1 MKVFMSK
8 LRTLFMK
15 VLVTLVETVLTGKL
29 FHTRRKR
36 NVKYSFRQNGIS
48 KRFLWPRKLI
58 DNKLYNMIRLN
69 QTRYALCRLRDY
81 RLDLYQP

>member
-1 MKVFMSK
+1 MRVFISN

-36 NVKYSFRQNGIS
+36 NVKYSFLQLLRQNAIS
-48 KRFLWPRKLI
+48 KRLLWPRKLDI
-58 DNKLYNMIRLN
+58 
-69 QTRYALCRLRDY
+69 YAGSEKSSSTLQHTNL
-81 RLDLYQP
+81 L